1 MELLQWKE
9 TATIKFRGGILMP
22 IAEVTVIP
30 IGTGSTSLS
39 SYVADM
45 QRVLKTVEG
54 LLMNLRLWV
63 RSSKGLCNAFLPR

>member
-1 MELLQWKE
+1 
-9 TATIKFRGGILMP
+9 MP

-54 LLMNLRLWV
+54 ITYELTSMGTIIEEHSATHFCRG
-63 RSSKGLCNAFLPR
+63 RSFA